1 MTSPP
6 EIVLDLVD
14 RYNHNRDRYRRPEYN
29 ETQVRR
35 EFIDPFF
42 EALGWDVANERGVA
56 PQYQEVVHEA
66 ALRSSEGR
74 SAIVAPDYAFRI
86 GPERKF
92 FIEAKRPSI
101 DIRNNPL
108 PAYQLRRYAWTA
120 KLPLSILTDFEEFAV
135 YDCRFKPTP
144 DDTAAK
150 ARTLFIR
157 CDEYPERWGE
167 IFSIFSREA
176 VWRGDFDRYVEST
189 RAKRGTQEVDD
200 AFLAE
205 IESWR
210 EALARNIAIRNP
222 QLSVRDLNYAVHRT
236 IDRIIFFRICEDR
249 DIEPYGQL
257 RNALNGGRVYE
268 NLLTLFRR
276 ADDRYNSG
284 LFYFRKEKGRS
295 TAPDT
300 ITPTLAIDDR
310 ILKGIIDNL
319 YYPKSPYEFS
329 VLGADILGNVYE
341 RFLGSVIRLT
351 PAHRAIIEPK
361 PEVRKAGGVYY
372 TPNYIVDYIVEQTL
386 NPLLKGK
393 TPGQVSNMSILDPAC
408 GSGSFLLGAYKY
420 LLDWHQRWY
429 IEHPTKHARSE
440 LYPGPSGMLRLTT
453 EEKKRILL
461 NNIYGVDI
469 DSQAVEVTKLSLLLE
484 VLEGETKD
492 SLQMVMFQERA
503 LPDLVNNIKCG
514 NSLIGS
520 DFFKGQQK
528 AMFDKEEWH
537 RINPFDWKTE
547 FNEIMSRGG
556 FDAVIGNPPWGARFD
571 KPQEH
576 YFRNNY
582 SVATGRD
589 IDSYAIFIEASLRYT
604 IPNGY
609 LGFITPDTFI
619 RKNDRFKT
627 RELVLKNSSIIEL
640 VETGPVFSKVRD
652 TWCLVFILRNQ
663 IPEPEH
669 EVRHRQISRFIVS
682 VEDRLAKFG
691 RGEWNREEYIPQT
704 IWLKRTGLIVGYL
717 CSKQEQEIITKM
729 ENQPLLGQLSDLY
742 IISRGEEGSKFSL
755 KEDSASD
762 FYMIIPANV
771 DRYSVGGGIPIDNK
785 YLSPIKKEKLYKH
798 PKIWIIRI
806 QKMRWPQRLVTT
818 VDCRRNSA
826 GMKTLQIIV
835 SPNDTVPDLN
845 YLQGILSSKLVNFW
859 CTNYLSDD
867 MNKSYL
873 ERVPI
878 RTIDWNDSTDVAQH
892 NSMVALVERMLAL
905 NKELAES
912 DKITP
917 HQTNLIRRRIQATDR
932 EIDNLVF
939 ALYGLNDEEVR
950 IVEREIG

>member
-1 MTSPP
+1 V
-6 EIVLDLVD
+6 I
-14 RYNHNRDRYRRPEYN
+14 
-29 ETQVRR
+29 
-35 EFIDPFF
+35 
-42 EALGWDVANERGVA
+42 
-56 PQYQEVVHEA
+56 HEA
-66 ALRSSEGR
+66 SLRRGDGR
-74 SAIVAPDYAFRI
+74 ASTVAPDYAFRV
-86 GPERKF
+86 GPVRKF
-92 FIEAKRPSI
+92 FVEAKRPSI
-101 DIRNNPL
+101 DIRYDPS

-120 KLPLSILTDFEEFAV
+120 KLSLSILTDFEEFAV
-135 YDCRFKPTP
+135 YDCRYKPTIDEP
-144 DDTAAK
+144 AAK

-157 CDEYPERWGE
+157 YDEYLARWEE
-167 IFSIFSREA
+167 IVSVFGREA

-189 RAKRGTQEVDD
+189 RSKRGTQEVDD
-200 AFLAE
+200 AFLTE
-205 IESWR
+205 IEGWR
-210 EALARNIAIRNP
+210 EGLARNIALRNP
-222 QLSVRDLNYAVHRT
+222 HLSVRDLNYAVQRT

-257 RNALNGGRVYE
+257 RNAIVGGTVYDKLLN
-268 NLLTLFRR
+268 LFRR

-284 LFYFRKEKGRS
+284 LFHFTAEKGRNS
-295 TAPDT
+295 SPDT
-300 ITPTLAIDDR
+300 LTPTLSIDDR
-310 ILKGIIDNL
+310 VFKGIIDGL

-329 VLGADILGNVYE
+329 VLGADVLGNVYE

-351 PAHRAIIEPK
+351 PAHRAVVEPK

-372 TPNYIVDYIVEQTL
+372 TPKYIVDYIVEHTL
-386 NPLLKGK
+386 GRLLDGK
-393 TPGQVSNMSILDPAC
+393 TPGQVAKMTILDPAC

-440 LYPGPSGMLRLTT
+440 LYPGPGGMLRLTT

-469 DSQAVEVTKLSLLLE
+469 DPQAVEVTKLSLLLE

-514 NSLIGS
+514 NSLIS
-520 DFFKGQQK
+520 PDFFDGQQR
-528 AMFDKEEWH
+528 AMFDEEEWH

-547 FNEIMSRGG
+547 FSEIMSRGG
-556 FDAVIGNPPWGARFD
+556 FDALIGNPPWGARFD

-619 RKNDRFKT
+619 RKDDRLT
-627 RELVLKNSSIIEL
+627 VRELVLKNSSIVEL
-640 VETGPVFSKVRD
+640 METGPVFSKVRD

-669 EVRHRQISRFIVS
+669 EVRHRQISRFVVS

-691 RGEWNREEYIPQT
+691 RGEWDREEYVPQT
-704 IWLKRTGLIVGYL
+704 LWLRRTGLMVGYL
-717 CSKQEQEIITKM
+717 CSKEEQEIITKM
-729 ENQPLLGQLSDLY
+729 EDQPFLGQLSDLY

-771 DRYSVGGGIPIDNK
+771 DRYSVGGGIPIDCK
-785 YLSPIKKEKLYKH
+785 YLSPIKKEKFYKH

-818 VDCRRNSA
+818 FDFRRNSA

-835 SPNDTVPDLN
+835 SPNDNVPGLN
-845 YLQGILSSKLVNFW
+845 YLQGILSSKLINFW

-878 RTIDWNDSTDVAQH
+878 RTTDWEDPTDVAQH
-892 NSMVALVERMLAL
+892 NILVALVERMLAL
-905 NKELAES
+905 NKELAEGN
-912 DKITP
+912 KTTP
-917 HQTNLIRRRIQATDR
+917 HRNNLIRRQIEATDR
-932 EIDNLVF
+932 EIDNLVYN
-939 ALYGLNDEEVR
+939 LYGLSDEEVR
-950 IVEREIG
+950 IVEGDMKKLS